1 MIVLAGFALAY
12 LLTATSGPF
21 DIFSKLRSVLIN
33 RKVRVLECTV
43 CTGVWTT
50 VLMWALSITEFS
62 YLLKPISAIGLTIIL
77 VEIIK

>member
-1 MIVLAGFALAY
+1 MIALAGFALAY

-21 DIFSKLRSVLIN
+21 DVFSKLRSILLK
-33 RKVRVLECTV
+33 RKVRVLECMV
-43 CTGVWTT
+43 CTGVWMT
-50 VLMWALSITEFS
+50 VLMWALSMAGFS

>member
-1 MIVLAGFALAY
+1 MIALAGFALAY

-21 DIFSKLRSVLIN
+21 DIFSKLRSILLK
-33 RKVRVLECTV
+33 RKVRVLECMV
-43 CTGVWTT
+43 CTGVWT
-50 VLMWALSITEFS
+50 VALMWILSMTGFS

>member
-1 MIVLAGFALAY
+1 MIALAGFALAY

-33 RKVRVLECTV
+33 RKVHVLECMV

-50 VLMWALSITEFS
+50 VLMWALSMAGFS

-77 VEIIK
+77 VEVIK

>member
-1 MIVLAGFALAY
+1 MITLAGFTIAY

-21 DIFSKLRSVLIN
+21 DIFSKLRSILLK
-33 RKVRVLECTV
+33 RKVRVLECMV

-50 VLMWALSITEFS
+50 VLMWALSMTDFS

-77 VEIIK
+77 VEVIK

>member
-21 DIFSKLRSVLIN
+21 DVFSKLRSVLL
-33 RKVRVLECTV
+33 KKTRVLECMV

-50 VLMWALSITEFS
+50 VLMRALSMAEFS

-77 VEIIK
+77 VEVIK

>member
-33 RKVRVLECTV
+33 RKVRVLECMV
-43 CTGVWTT
+43 CTGVWMT
-50 VLMWALSITEFS
+50 VLMWALSMAGFS
-62 YLLKPISAIGLTIIL
+62 YLLKPISAIGLVIIL

>member
-21 DIFSKLRSVLIN
+21 DVFSKLRSVLL
-33 RKVRVLECTV
+33 KKTRVLECMV

-50 VLMWALSITEFS
+50 VLMWALSIAGFS

-77 VEIIK
+77 VEVIK

>member
-1 MIVLAGFALAY
+1 MITLAGFTIAY

-21 DIFSKLRSVLIN
+21 DIFSKLRSILLK
-33 RKVRVLECTV
+33 RKVRVLECMV

-50 VLMWALSITEFS
+50 VLMWALSMTGFS

>member
-1 MIVLAGFALAY
+1 MIALAGFALAY

-21 DIFSKLRSVLIN
+21 DVFSKLRSILLK
-33 RKVRVLECTV
+33 RKVRVLECMV

-62 YLLKPISAIGLTIIL
+62 YLLKPISAIGLVIIL

>member
-21 DIFSKLRSVLIN
+21 DVFSKLRSILLK
-33 RKVRVLECTV
+33 RKVRVLECMV

-50 VLMWALSITEFS
+50 VLMWALSMAGFS
-62 YLLKPISAIGLTIIL
+62 YLLKPISAIGLVIIL
-77 VEIIK
+77 VGIIK

>member
-1 MIVLAGFALAY
+1 MIALAGFTIAY

-33 RKVRVLECTV
+33 RKVRVLECMV
-43 CTGVWTT
+43 CTGVWTAA
-50 VLMWALSITEFS
+50 LMWILSMTEFS

-77 VEIIK
+77 VEVIK

>member
-1 MIVLAGFALAY
+1 MIVLAGFAIAY

-21 DIFSKLRSVLIN
+21 DVFSKLRSALL
-33 RKVRVLECTV
+33 KKTRVLECMV

-50 VLMWALSITEFS
+50 VLMWALSMAGFS

>member
-21 DIFSKLRSVLIN
+21 DVFSKLRSVLL
-33 RKVRVLECTV
+33 KKTRVLECMV

-50 VLMWALSITEFS
+50 VLMWALSMAGFS

-77 VEIIK
+77 VEVIK

>member
-21 DIFSKLRSVLIN
+21 DVFSKLRSVLL
-33 RKVRVLECTV
+33 KKTRVLECMV

-50 VLMWALSITEFS
+50 VLMWALSMAGFS
-62 YLLKPISAIGLTIIL
+62 YLLKPISAIGLVIIL
-77 VEIIK
+77 VEVIK

>member
-1 MIVLAGFALAY
+1 MITLAGFALAY

-21 DIFSKLRSVLIN
+21 DIFSKLRSILLK
-33 RKVRVLECTV
+33 RKVRVLECMV

-62 YLLKPISAIGLTIIL
+62 YLLKPISAIGLVIII
-77 VEIIK
+77 VEVIR

>member
-1 MIVLAGFALAY
+1 MITLAGFALAY

-21 DIFSKLRSVLIN
+21 DVFSKLRSVLL
-33 RKVRVLECTV
+33 KKTRVLECMV

-50 VLMWALSITEFS
+50 VLMWALSMAGFS

-77 VEIIK
+77 VEVIK

>member
-1 MIVLAGFALAY
+1 MITLAGFALAY

-21 DIFSKLRSVLIN
+21 DVFSKLRSALL
-33 RKVRVLECTV
+33 KKTRVLECMV

-50 VLMWALSITEFS
+50 VLMWALSMAGFS

>member
-21 DIFSKLRSVLIN
+21 DIFSKLRSILL
-33 RKVRVLECTV
+33 KKTRVLECMV

-50 VLMWALSITEFS
+50 VLMWALSMAGFS

>member
-21 DIFSKLRSVLIN
+21 DVFSKLRSVLL
-33 RKVRVLECTV
+33 KKTRVLECMV

-50 VLMWALSITEFS
+50 VLMWALSMAEFS

-77 VEIIK
+77 VEVIK

>member
-1 MIVLAGFALAY
+1 MITLAGFTIAY

-21 DIFSKLRSVLIN
+21 DIFSKLRSILL
-33 RKVRVLECTV
+33 KKTRVLECMV

-50 VLMWALSITEFS
+50 VLMWALSMTGFS